1 MVLIGDFLHFELIN
15 WCRVAI
21 SAWLGL
27 RLGTLLTWD
36 QPPLYYHQPSYPL
49 IIFQTVSSFQMNSF
63 NPLQYELCDQMLSN
77 LLRLFA
83 SPTEKFSCHPS
94 VCSCWVRV
102 CNVPQLLFHPGAHIF
117 FTSNFMRPWV
127 STSLRFCPAVL
138 NIIAYFTRLL
148 LLRIENFS
156 KSQ

>member
-15 WCRVAI
+15 WRRVAI

-27 RLGTLLTWD
+27 RLSTLLSWD
-36 QPPLYYHQPSYPL
+36 QPPLYHHQPSYRL
-49 IIFQTVSSFQMNSF
+49 IIFQTVSSTWIHSI
-63 NPLQYELCDQMLSN
+63 LYKLCDQMLSN

-83 SPTEKFSCHPS
+83 SPSERFSSHPS

-127 STSLRFCPAVL
+127 STSLQFCPAVL
-138 NIIAYFTRLL
+138 NIIAYLTRLL

>member
-27 RLGTLLTWD
+27 RLGTSLTWD
-36 QPPLYYHQPSYPL
+36 QPPLYYQPSYPL
-49 IIFQTVSSFQMNSF
+49 IIFQTVSFTWIHSILYNTSCVTKCFPTFFVFLLHQQRNS
-63 NPLQYELCDQMLSN
+63 PAILLCVHVGCECAM
-77 LLRLFA
+77 FH
-83 SPTEKFSCHPS
+83 SC
-94 VCSCWVRV
+94 CSTQGR
-102 CNVPQLLFHPGAHIF
+102 ISF

-127 STSLRFCPAVL
+127 STSLQFCPAVL
-138 NIIAYFTRLL
+138 NIIAFFTRLL